1 MAKNSF
7 VAKLT
12 FNHPIITESV
22 TPWWILVQKTEW
34 IYVSISIYLSIYLSI
49 VLPIYLLNYSSL
61 TLPMPIPEEEKK
73 LS

>member
-34 IYVSISIYLSIYLSI
+34 IYVSISIYLSVDSSI
-49 VLPIYLLNYSSL
+49 CKIA
-61 TLPMPIPEEEKK
+61 PEIENFRKVE
-73 LS
+73 LVE